1 MASNISSS
9 SEILAQ
15 TTQPAFSSSLMDD
28 TNPKSP
34 YFLPSVDNAGII
46 LVSQPLLGPEN
57 YSTWARAIF
66 LSLSGR
72 NKFGFVNGSF
82 PMPDFSSPLL
92 DAWNRANT
100 SILSWLT
107 NSLSKD
113 IAASVMY
120 INTTRDLWID
130 MRDRFSQGNAPRF
143 FEVQKEI
150 SKLSQ
155 GQLSVSSYFTR
166 FKILW
171 DKLVNYQSF
180 SIYTCT
186 CICGS

>member
-9 SEILAQ
+9 SKILAQ
-15 TTQPAFSSSLMDD
+15 TTQPTFSSSLMDD

-34 YFLPSVDNAGII
+34 YFLPSVDNPGII

-82 PMPDFSSPLL
+82 PMPDLSSPLL

-120 INTTRDLWID
+120 INTTRIFGLTCEID
-130 MRDRFSQGNAPRF
+130 SHKEMLQDSLRCKRRFLGFHKGNFR
-143 FEVQKEI
+143 
-150 SKLSQ
+150 
-155 GQLSVSSYFTR
+155 
-166 FKILW
+166 
-171 DKLVNYQSF
+171 
-180 SIYTCT
+180 
-186 CICGS
+186 

>member
-1 MASNISSS
+1 MASNVSSS
-9 SEILAQ
+9 FEIPAQ
-15 TTQPAFSSSLMDD
+15 TTQPASSSPLMDD

-34 YFLPSVDNAGII
+34 YFLPSVDNPGII

-72 NKFGFVNGSF
+72 NKFGFLNGSF
-82 PMPDFSSPLL
+82 PMLDLSSPLL

-100 SILSWLT
+100 SILPWLT

-130 MRDRFSQGNAPRF
+130 M
-143 FEVQKEI
+143 
-150 SKLSQ
+150 
-155 GQLSVSSYFTR
+155 
-166 FKILW
+166 
-171 DKLVNYQSF
+171 
-180 SIYTCT
+180 
-186 CICGS
+186 